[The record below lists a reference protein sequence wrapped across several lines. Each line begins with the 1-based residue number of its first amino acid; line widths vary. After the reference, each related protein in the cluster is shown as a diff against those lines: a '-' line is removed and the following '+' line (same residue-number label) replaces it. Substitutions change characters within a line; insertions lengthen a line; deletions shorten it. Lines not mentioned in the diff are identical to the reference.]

1 MNCHYCFG
9 VDTFKEELTEF
20 CSWRM
25 PTPLVV
31 ENIPALVC
39 IQCSETIFSGK
50 VSLAL
55 DHLLDG
61 IKAGQVAPTTVRA
74 VPFYDFQQVRNNESP
89 QTAIPGK
96 EVPFVSAKAPD
107 NDPPPAI
114 ASVVSSYQFQ
124 SLPSSVRLMYGH
136 QPMTGYQP
144 YTASPKDLRQY
155 HASSYADVA
164 DMVR

>member
-39 IQCSETIFSGK
+39 IQCSETIFPGK

-55 DHLLDG
+55 DDLLDEIRDG
-61 IKAGQVAPTTVRA
+61 RVAPTTVRA
-74 VPFYDFQQVRNNESP
+74 VPFYDFQQAQSGESL
-89 QTAIPGK
+89 QTAIPGN
-96 EVPFVSAKAPD
+96 EAPFVPAKALH
-107 NDPPPAI
+107 NNPPSPI

-124 SLPSSVRLMYGH
+124 SLPSSSLLMYGN
-136 QPMTGYQP
+136 QPF
-144 YTASPKDLRQY
+144 TASLKDPLPETVG
-155 HASSYADVA
+155 SYAVKSA
-164 DMVR
+164 MVR